1 MKLKVNY
8 NKMDTSKEHQNI
20 KLEKRNDKHY
30 LRADMGDNYYEGEII
45 LTDFPKAIPNPISV
59 VEKSLVNYSTP
70 HTTIVHHFVK
80 SEQEATFTV
89 TFENKSEFSKIY
101 EQINIYM
108 IRIKKEQIDYIN
120 EQFAEMRLAIKN
132 LQQEVAELKAS
143 KNSNVFPS
151 LDDDEDSED
160 EIPVKPAPK
169 VTPQTADPK
178 RRARGT
184 GSLQA

>member
-1 MKLKVNY
+1 
-8 NKMDTSKEHQNI
+8 MDTSKEHQNI

-59 VEKSLVNYSTP
+59 VEKSLVNYKTLN
-70 HTTIVHHFVK
+70 TTIIHNFVK
-80 SEQEATFTV
+80 SDETATFTV
-89 TFENKSEFSKIY
+89 TFENKSEFSNIF
-101 EQINIYM
+101 EQINISM
-108 IRIKKEQIDYIN
+108 KRIKKEQIDYIN
-120 EQFAEMRLAIKN
+120 EQFTEMRLAIKN
-132 LQQEVAELKAS
+132 LQQEVNDLKAS
-143 KNSNVFPS
+143 KNSNTFPS
-151 LDDDEDSED
+151 LDDEDSED
-160 EIPVKPAPK
+160 EIPVKPTPK